1 MLKPNEMAFRYVFA
15 VINPVAGRGRGHRA
29 WSGIRSVLRAT
40 GVDLAEVLV
49 ERPGR
54 AEEVAARAAGQGY
67 DLVVSV
73 GGDGTIHEVLNGI
86 LLGRPEHPPV
96 LAVIPGGT
104 GNIFA
109 RGLGIPRDPAAAAG
123 LLFHGVRKR
132 VDVGR
137 VNERYFASVAGVGF
151 DAEIAYRAARWPR
164 WIDGFARHIGAG
176 LGALADYR
184 AVEARVTIDGRTQTV
199 PLFFL
204 AAANTVWYG
213 AGIRI
218 APHARADD
226 GELAIVYGMDLTK
239 AEVVGVL
246 LRTFSGSHLSRPKM
260 GHASAREVHVES
272 DVPMPVQADGEPL
285 GRVSATFRCI
295 PGMLEVLVPRPEP
308 D

>member
-1 MLKPNEMAFRYVFA
+1 MLKSDEMAFRYVFA
-15 VINPVAGRGRGHRA
+15 VINPVAGRGRGYRA
-29 WSGIRSVLRAT
+29 WSRIQPVLRAT
-40 GVDLAEVLV
+40 GIDLAEMLV

-73 GGDGTIHEVLNGI
+73 GGDGTIHEVVNGI
-86 LLGRPEHPPV
+86 LLGRPERPPV

-132 VDVGR
+132 VDVGW

-176 LGALADYR
+176 LGALADFR
-184 AVEARVTIDGRTQTV
+184 PVEARVTIDGRTQTV

-204 AAANTVWYG
+204 AAAITPWYG
-213 AGIRI
+213 LGIRI
-218 APHARADD
+218 APHAQADD
-226 GELAIVYGMDLTK
+226 GELAVVYAMDLTR

-272 DVPMPVQADGEPL
+272 EIPLPVQADGEPL
-285 GRVSATFRCI
+285 GRRPATFRCI